1 MKAIQLKIPVIA
13 GFIFLLTVLGFSGCG
28 QQDSTKKPEAT
39 IDSVK
44 PPVVNTPVTADTQ
57 VSVPVEKISVE
68 NTDHTKLEIK
78 PDPKKE
84 ILPADKKKEPEQVKK
99 FPAEKTPPPVTVV
112 QPTENKPVIK
122 TEKPPEVKIVEPEK
136 PKQEAPP
143 KTVEVP
149 KPVTV
154 VNTPDEPNDWVVL
167 AKYKN
172 MTNPF
177 PVDKESMDLG
187 RSLYGT
193 HCKSCHGAKGDGKG
207 PKAATLD
214 TKIGSFLSADFRAQK
229 PGEVYYKSIIG
240 RKDMPRFDKKIP
252 DEEERWAVVEYIMSL
267 K

>member
-13 GFIFLLTVLGFSGCG
+13 GYIFSLTVLGFFGCG
-28 QQDSTKKPEAT
+28 QQDSTKKTDST
-39 IDSVK
+39 IDTVK
-44 PPVVNTPVTADTQ
+44 SPMENTPVTADTQ
-57 VSVPVEKISVE
+57 VSVPAEKVSVE
-68 NTDHTKLEIK
+68 NTDNTKLEIK

-84 ILPADKKKEPEQVKK
+84 TLPADKKKEPEQVKK

-112 QPTENKPVIK
+112 VPAENKPVGK
-122 TEKPPEVKIVEPEK
+122 TEKAPEVKVVEPEK

-143 KTVEVP
+143 KTVDVP

-154 VNTPDEPNDWVVL
+154 VNSPDEPNDWVVL

-172 MTNPF
+172 MTNPY
-177 PVDKESMDLG
+177 PVDKESLENG
-187 RSLYGT
+187 KSLYGT
-193 HCKSCHGAKGDGKG
+193 HCKSCHGAKGDGNG

-214 TKIGSFLSADFRAQK
+214 TKIGSFMSAQFRAQK
-229 PGEVYYKSIIG
+229 PGEVYYKAIIG

-252 DEEERWAVVEYIMSL
+252 DEEDKWAVVEYIMSL